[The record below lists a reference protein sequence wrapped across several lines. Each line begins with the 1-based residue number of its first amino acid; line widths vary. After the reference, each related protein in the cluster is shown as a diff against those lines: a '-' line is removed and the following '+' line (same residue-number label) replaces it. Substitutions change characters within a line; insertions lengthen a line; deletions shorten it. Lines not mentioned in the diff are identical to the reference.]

1 MKIKKNKDD
10 CTELKNIQYQN
21 MLLSNSSVSK
31 QVIPNIE
38 NMENFLKKEKEVN
51 KNIPWN
57 KLGKTKKVLIINK
70 FIIVYSKKNKLTT
83 KQSTLLK
90 KFLINC
96 IERKKLQKIKDV
108 DYNKEKEIIN
118 GIPNLSFNKKSE
130 KYYIKKTDKKG
141 STTRHLAPKTK
152 KNKKKKRNKSDSK
165 ADKKIDKKTDK
176 KAKNKIS
183 KIIDIVENE
192 IKTDKTVKKRKT
204 NKKVKKN
211 TAMETI

>member
-96 IERKKLQKIKDV
+96 IERKKLQKIK
-108 DYNKEKEIIN
+108 
-118 GIPNLSFNKKSE
+118 
-130 KYYIKKTDKKG
+130 
-141 STTRHLAPKTK
+141 
-152 KNKKKKRNKSDSK
+152 RNY
-165 ADKKIDKKTDK
+165 
-176 KAKNKIS
+176 
-183 KIIDIVENE
+183 
-192 IKTDKTVKKRKT
+192 
-204 NKKVKKN
+204 
-211 TAMETI
+211 